1 MLKYCAVFSLCAAV
15 CTVNG
20 LAGDFMTGMAA
31 RAIIGQTTF
40 TSQDSGASNT
50 LLGGVGG
57 IAYANNTLFV
67 TDANR
72 LGNAPINNRV
82 VIFNNISHM
91 VPSVQAEIGP
101 NSGRCPVHG

>member
-1 MLKYCAVFSLCAAV
+1 MLKYCAVLSLCAGS
-15 CTVNG
+15 G
-20 LAGDFMTGMAA
+20 LAQADFLTGMAA

-82 VIFNNISHM
+82 VLFNNLSRM
-91 VPSVQAEIGP
+91 VPSVTGSHWAQ
-101 NSGRCPVHG
+101 